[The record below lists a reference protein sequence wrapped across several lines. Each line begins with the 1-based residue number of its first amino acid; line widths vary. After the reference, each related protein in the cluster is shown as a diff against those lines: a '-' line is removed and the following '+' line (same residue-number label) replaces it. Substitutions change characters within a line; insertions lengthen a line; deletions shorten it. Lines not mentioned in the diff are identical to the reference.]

1 MGFFFSLYT
10 CSQKKRNN
18 HLPRSLSTSGNGGKI
33 RGCTSPHR
41 FLKEKKG
48 KKPVKTASRKLRI
61 KNN

>member
-1 MGFFFSLYT
+1 
-10 CSQKKRNN
+10 
-18 HLPRSLSTSGNGGKI
+18 LSTSGNGGKI

>member
-1 MGFFFSLYT
+1 
-10 CSQKKRNN
+10 
-18 HLPRSLSTSGNGGKI
+18 LSTSGNGGKI
-33 RGCTSPHR
+33 RGCPSPPHR